1 MSLTGISYSINHT
14 ASMLNMTVEGVER
27 KLWSGG
33 LPFFVDDVYD
43 LGVRIYASDAEKFHD
58 KRAKEM
64 TALLANDF

>member
-14 ASMLNMTVEGVER
+14 ASMLNMTVDGVKKR
-27 KLWSGG
+27 IWSGE
-33 LPFFVDDVYD
+33 LPFFIDDEYG